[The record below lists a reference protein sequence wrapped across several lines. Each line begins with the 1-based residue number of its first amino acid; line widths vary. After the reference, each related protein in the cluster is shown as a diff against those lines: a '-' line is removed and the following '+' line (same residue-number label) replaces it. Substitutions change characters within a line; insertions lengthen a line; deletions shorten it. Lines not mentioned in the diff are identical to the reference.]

1 MVLLVLSLSMSSL
14 VLLSPFLDFLFEA
27 EGREVAAAAAI
38 AGVLEDTAMR
48 AQSEI
53 VGTAVVLAPRDRGG
67 DDGHEGGRVMR
78 Q

>member
-1 MVLLVLSLSMSSL
+1 MPSL
-14 VLLSPFLDFLFEA
+14 VLLSPFLGFLFEA
-27 EGREVAAAAAI
+27 EGVEVAAAAAAI

-53 VGTAVVLAPRDRGG
+53 VGTAVVFGPRVRGD
-67 DDGHEGGRVMR
+67 DDGHEAGRVMR